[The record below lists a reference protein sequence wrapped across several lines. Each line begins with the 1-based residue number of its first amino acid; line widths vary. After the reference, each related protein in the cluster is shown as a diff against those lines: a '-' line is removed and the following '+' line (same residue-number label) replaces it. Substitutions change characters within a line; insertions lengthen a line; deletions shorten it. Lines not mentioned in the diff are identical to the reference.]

1 MTHDAA
7 TIGTDRPALIG
18 LTALMRRVFETG
30 DLAPLAAQLLNR
42 AQNDPTDAN
51 ALMDL
56 STVLELSFKPD
67 IAMATQAQ
75 ALQLQPLY
83 HLPSAREPA
92 IRLLALMAPGDMST
106 NAPLGFLLE
115 NSDIALDML
124 YVGAGVP
131 SVPELPDHDV
141 LFVAI
146 GESEATHAL
155 LEELQPVLATWP
167 RPVINPPEQIM
178 LTSRDQAYALLHD
191 APGIVIPP
199 SVRLDRS
206 VLEGIREGD
215 TQIDTVLPG
224 FSFPIIVR
232 PVDSHAGHGLARLA
246 TVGEFKGYLSQNQET
261 RFFVSPF
268 VDYSGEDGLFRK
280 FRVVLID
287 GRPHAGHMGI
297 SAHWMI
303 HYLNAGMTE
312 DAAKRGEEARFM
324 ARFEH
329 EFAQRHAAALAT
341 ITARFGLDY
350 LVIDCAETAQ
360 GELLIFE
367 VDTGAVVHAIDP
379 PDIFPYKGPAMQK
392 VFTGFRQLLLDTI
405 AGKRR

>member
-7 TIGTDRPALIG
+7 TIGTDRPALMG
-18 LTALMRRVFETG
+18 LAALMRRVFETG

-42 AQNDPTDAN
+42 AQNDPNDAN

-56 STVLELSFKPD
+56 STVLELSFKPE
-67 IAMATQAQ
+67 IAMATQDQ

-83 HLPSAREPA
+83 HLPSAQEPA

-124 YVGAGVP
+124 YVGNGVP
-131 SVPELPDHDV
+131 PVPKLPDHDV

-178 LTSRDQAYALLHD
+178 QTSRDQTYALLHD

-199 SVRLDRS
+199 SVRLERS
-206 VLEGIREGD
+206 VLEGIRQGD
-215 TQIDTVLPG
+215 ISIDTVLPG

-246 TVGEFKGYLSQNQET
+246 SADEFENYLSQNQET
-261 RFFVSPF
+261 RFFISPF
-268 VDYSGEDGLFRK
+268 VDYRGTDGLFRK

-287 GRPHAGHMGI
+287 GRPYAGHMGI

-312 DAAKRGEEARFM
+312 DANKREEEARFM
-324 ARFEH
+324 AEFDH
-329 EFAQRHAAALAT
+329 EFAQRHATAVAAINT
-341 ITARFGLDY
+341 RFGLDY

-379 PDIFPYKGPAMQK
+379 PDLFPYKVPAMQT
-392 VFTGFRQLLLDTI
+392 VFAGFHQLLVDTI